1 MNKIEAKTKGK
12 DRFEIF
18 CTIAFSAVLAVMFGA
33 IFYINFNA
41 GPSCYNSDM
50 YADMNLAKLM
60 WQEKTLFPESWV
72 FGNQLSVVSTP
83 VLAAIFYGI
92 TKNIITS
99 MAIASSVMTVLV
111 FISYCWMLKPFT
123 KLYARLGSFAAMVA
137 VVFVAGNPATD
148 TNGAQLLFTMA
159 SYYACY
165 LIAAF
170 IVFGCYARLKL
181 GVKTKSFVPV
191 CIIGV
196 LLSFGTGMQS
206 LRQTAVMIIPLIC
219 CEIVL
224 TFFDKFI
231 KKEKLGKVNLYS
243 AILVS
248 VFSLANILGVAV
260 AKILPI
266 NQNTIFGS
274 TELYIGKDIINNIV
288 GSGKKLMLLL
298 SVYCDGHAFLKLY
311 TLLVI
316 SFVVIITV
324 LIIIKAVRNKEYS
337 AVDILLFVM
346 FASVLVIVVI
356 NAFTKLHIRSI
367 YYFMTFPLFAICV
380 CRVSE
385 KISIV
390 STNKKLINIL
400 KYILLIIVSFSL
412 VCASVIGVAI
422 INIYQTKK
430 NEICYE
436 VSEFLESKNYSYAYS
451 SFGDSGQTAV
461 ASNDTISEGS
471 FLWYYSATPL
481 KPTTYLQI
489 PDIFEKEDSEH
500 SVYLFKESEYE
511 SYAEDAAE
519 YGVTFEILAEFGED
533 GDKLY
538 VCKASAPICSIVAQ
552 SVAEAESQNTDN
564 SQ

>member
-1 MNKIEAKTKGK
+1 MKKLQEKIRCT
-12 DRFEIF
+12 DRFELV
-18 CTIAFSAVLAVMFGA
+18 CTILFSAVLAVMFGA

-60 WQEKTLFPESWV
+60 WQEKTLFPEGWV

-248 VFSLANILGVAV
+248 VFSLANILGVTV
-260 AKILPI
+260 TKMLPI

-274 TELYIGKDIINNIV
+274 TDFYIGKDIIINIIDSV
-288 GSGKKLMLLL
+288 KKIVTLTT
-298 SVYCDGHAFLKLY
+298 YNHDGITFSILFIL
-311 TLLVI
+311 
-316 SFVVIITV
+316 FVVFV
-324 LIIIKAVRNKEYS
+324 SVSVFVKSVRSKEYS
-337 AVDILLFVM
+337 AEFILILTMIISLAGVAFINVFSLF
-346 FASVLVIVVI
+346 
-356 NAFTKLHIRSI
+356 KLRNI
-367 YYFMTFPLFAICV
+367 YYFMLYPLFA
-380 CRVSE
+380 
-385 KISIV
+385 
-390 STNKKLINIL
+390 
-400 KYILLIIVSFSL
+400 
-412 VCASVIGVAI
+412 VCACWVFERIGVPCSGKKFVKIFKYAMISVLSVVFCVLTFVKTEI
-422 INIYQTKK
+422 ISNYKPFDEKYYQVADFMDS
-430 NEICYE
+430 NGY
-436 VSEFLESKNYSYAYS
+436 SNLYLSFLN
-451 SFGDSGQTAV
+451 GGRCAV
-461 ASNDTISEGS
+461 ASDDNISEGTYWWNDQTNMGHTS
-471 FLWYYSATPL
+471 FEPVN
-481 KPTTYLQI
+481 YLQI

-519 YGVTFEILAEFGED
+519 YGVTFEILAEFGD
-533 GDKLY
+533 VGDKLY